1 LWLGAAGHH
10 PARAV
15 SISGAII
22 QTKGKAGKTRKI
34 PVDASLYIMYSLS
47 CQLRLIFERKGVML
61 MNLLIYWLIQL
72 TDNFALLFTRQ
83 GQIEKRLDRLEK
95 EVKALRQ
102 QRP

>member
-1 LWLGAAGHH
+1 
-10 PARAV
+10 
-15 SISGAII
+15 
-22 QTKGKAGKTRKI
+22 
-34 PVDASLYIMYSLS
+34 MYSPH
-47 CQLRLIFERKGVML
+47 CQRKLIFERKEVML

-83 GQIEKRLDRLEK
+83 SQIEKQLERLEK